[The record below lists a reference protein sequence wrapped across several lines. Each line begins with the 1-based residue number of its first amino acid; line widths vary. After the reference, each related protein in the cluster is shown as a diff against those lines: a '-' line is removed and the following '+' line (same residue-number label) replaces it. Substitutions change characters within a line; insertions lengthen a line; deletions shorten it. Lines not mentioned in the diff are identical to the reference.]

1 MENKKLDEDCVMPD
15 YEELFA
21 EAERESEYWRTQHRE
36 LMGEVLYLRGV
47 KHTLEAIIGRKI
59 GEENGKS

>member
-1 MENKKLDEDCVMPD
+1 MENKKIDEECVMPN
-15 YEELFA
+15 YKEMCAKA
-21 EAERESEYWRTQHRE
+21 ECEAEYWRNQHKE

-59 GEENGKS
+59 GEENGK

>member
-1 MENKKLDEDCVMPD
+1 MPD
-15 YEELFA
+15 YKEMCAKAEC
-21 EAERESEYWRTQHRE
+21 EAEFWRTQHRE

-59 GEENGKS
+59 GEENGT